1 MTVQEHHLD
10 TNHHVNNVQY
20 VRLAL
25 STLPEGLTIR
35 RLRIMYQKQAR
46 LGDQMLPS
54 ACQTGDQ
61 TWLIRLAGKD
71 GSPYCITEVT
81 VL

>member
-25 STLPEGLTIR
+25 SALPEGLEISR
-35 RLRIMYQKQAR
+35 
-46 LGDQMLPS
+46 
-54 ACQTGDQ
+54 C
-61 TWLIRLAGKD
+61 
-71 GSPYCITEVT
+71 GSPIRSRPIWAMSCCLCISDRGGPG
-81 VL
+81 